1 MLDFSNNFLVQN
13 PKVKE
18 VIADSRTLEAYQNA
32 LAETDYKVIK
42 CYEYSL
48 VGLELPYD
56 VQELHETR
64 ESIREEIRKL
74 EEKLS

>member
-1 MLDFSNNFLVQN
+1 MLEFPNNFLVRN
-13 PKVKE
+13 PKVQE
-18 VIADSRTLEAYQNA
+18 YVADSRALEAYRNA

-56 VQELHETR
+56 IQDLHEKR
-64 ESIREEIRKL
+64 ENIREEIRRL
-74 EEKLS
+74 EIKLS

>member
-1 MLDFSNNFLVQN
+1 MLEFPNNFLVRN
-13 PKVKE
+13 PKMQE
-18 VIADSRTLEAYQNA
+18 YAADSRTLEAYRNA

-56 VQELHETR
+56 IEALHEER
-64 ESIREEIRKL
+64 EYIREEIRRL